1 LNGCQGK
8 KIRIHVVGWLVG
20 LADMTMPGIYP
31 TPGKVP
37 DFPFFSSSLSA
48 DCT

>member
-1 LNGCQGK
+1 M
-8 KIRIHVVGWLVG
+8 VGWLVG